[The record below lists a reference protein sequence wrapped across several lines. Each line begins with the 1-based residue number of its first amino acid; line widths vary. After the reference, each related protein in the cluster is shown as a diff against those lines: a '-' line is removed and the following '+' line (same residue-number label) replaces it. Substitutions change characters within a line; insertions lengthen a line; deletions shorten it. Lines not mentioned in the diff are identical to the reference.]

1 MVWLG
6 SWSQKGV
13 GGAYSN
19 YRRYFLGYFL
29 IRMYYQA
36 SSKITYLKT
45 AHRDRAVGH
54 HLITRCIISAM
65 CTSPFVEP
73 VITKSALTAQ
83 GFATAGDVDTD
94 LESPCSSLLHTGP
107 ASLASYPHRWCW
119 RVSGFSTDG
128 TAEALTLGIELF
140 SCYTE
145 TTQLESP

>member
-1 MVWLG
+1 MR
-6 SWSQKGV
+6 KGWGW

-29 IRMYYQA
+29 TRMYYQA

-54 HLITRCIISAM
+54 HLITRCIISATV
-65 CTSPFVEP
+65 CTSPFVEH
-73 VITKSALTAQ
+73 VIRKSALTGQ
-83 GFATAGDVDTD
+83 GFTTTGDVDTD
-94 LESPCSSLLHTGP
+94 LEFPYSSLLHTGP
-107 ASLASYPHRWCW
+107 ASLVSSPHQRCW
-119 RVSGFSTDG
+119 HVSGFSTDG
-128 TAEALTLGIELF
+128 TAEAFTPGIGLF